1 MWAGGGL
8 AYADPMRVRY
18 VLSPNPPYGVL
29 CIHRFPWPVA
39 PVADRLELTCLG
51 TKPLQVFAIT
61 VEAALR

>member
-8 AYADPMRVRY
+8 AYVDPMRVRY
-18 VLSPNPPYGVL
+18 LLTPNPPYGIT

-51 TKPLQVFAIT
+51 SKPLQLFAIT
-61 VEAALR
+61 VQEAAR